1 MEPTATPEAAV
12 TTNGKPE
19 GNTVEVHNPATG
31 ALIGSVPAMTPDEVT
46 EAVARARAAQPAWEA
61 LGFAERGR
69 ILRRMQ
75 KWTLDNSERIIS
87 TIVAENGK
95 TYEDAQLAEVSY
107 AASAFGFWAKNAPD
121 FLADE
126 KVKSAS
132 PFVIGRKLVVRYAP
146 VVPLAGA
153 STRFQPVWVEDVAR
167 VVDASLEDAG
177 TIGRSYD
184 LCGPKAYTLA
194 EIVTFVAAQAGL
206 ARVIVPLPRAI
217 ATLQAMVL
225 ERLPGPVMTR
235 DNLRSMEA
243 GSVCGCPF
251 PPRFGFAPA
260 AMEAIVP
267 QYMRGENP
275 RARYDAYRQR

>member
-95 TYEDAQLAEVSY
+95 TYEDA
-107 AASAFGFWAKNAPD
+107 
-121 FLADE
+121 
-126 KVKSAS
+126 
-132 PFVIGRKLVVRYAP
+132 
-146 VVPLAGA
+146 
-153 STRFQPVWVEDVAR
+153 
-167 VVDASLEDAG
+167 
-177 TIGRSYD
+177 
-184 LCGPKAYTLA
+184 
-194 EIVTFVAAQAGL
+194 
-206 ARVIVPLPRAI
+206 
-217 ATLQAMVL
+217 
-225 ERLPGPVMTR
+225 
-235 DNLRSMEA
+235 
-243 GSVCGCPF
+243 
-251 PPRFGFAPA
+251 
-260 AMEAIVP
+260 
-267 QYMRGENP
+267 
-275 RARYDAYRQR
+275 